1 MIKKIGRTAKR
12 LSKNNPQLKYIIMNL
27 KNISLGYIYTIVP
40 TNNGERF
47 TILEID
53 YSWFIIIQHAIYLL
67 FL

>member
-40 TNNGERF
+40 TNGERF
-47 TILEID
+47 IILEID
-53 YSWFIIIQHAIYLL
+53 YSWFIIIQHALYLL

>member
-27 KNISLGYIYTIVP
+27 KTFRLDIFTP
-40 TNNGERF
+40 QFTNNGERF

-53 YSWFIIIQHAIYLL
+53 YN
-67 FL
+67 

>member
-1 MIKKIGRTAKR
+1 MIKKSGRTAKR

-53 YSWFIIIQHAIYLL
+53 YS
-67 FL
+67 